1 MIADYEAV
9 LDEIEGGLTA
19 ATHAAAVALARQP
32 LPVKGFGHVKLA
44 KLEHIKEARQKLL
57 TEFRTI
63 ERTVPIGSKSLL
75 PAGDRRTACR

>member
-32 LPVKGFGHVKLA
+32 LPVKGFGQVKLA

-75 PAGDRRTACR
+75 PAGNRRTAC